1 MEEMKYLV
9 LESEEYEIVDGAA
22 REAIERLT
30 NNLAIIKIVSED
42 SENPVALRDLDSGT
56 YVLQGKFI
64 AFTGS
69 TSIFGFSS
77 SLLVNIIKSTSKS
90 SVQIFYPTNNCVQF
104 LEITDDSFT
113 RKNVYLSELDAEIG
127 TMSDLQT
134 TAKESLVAAI
144 NDIQSQINDMNYK
157 AITISSFTNNV
168 NTVEIGSTVEAV
180 TLSWKFSK
188 TPKSVTLD
196 GEEQA
201 TDSTGAKLTGLSIKS
216 AKSWTL
222 KATDER
228 GATASKTTGVSFYN
242 GIYYG
247 VGAAPNVYD
256 SAFILG
262 LSKPTLRNSKLP
274 SFTVNAGEGEYIF
287 YCLPKRLG
295 TCSFTVGGF
304 TGGFELVATV
314 EFTNA
319 SGYTEEQGYYV
330 YKSVN
335 AGLGATTVSV
345 S

>member
-1 MEEMKYLV
+1 MAEEMKYLV
-9 LESEEYEIVDGAA
+9 LEDEEYEIVDGAA
-22 REAIERLT
+22 REAIEKL
-30 NNLAIIKIVSED
+30 NSDLAIIKIVSD
-42 SENPVALRDLDSGT
+42 ADDPVALRDLESGT

-77 SLLVNIIKSTSKS
+77 SLLVNIIRGEEKS
-90 SVQIFYPTNNCVQF
+90 SVQIFYPTNNRVQF
-104 LEITDDSFT
+104 LEITDDAFT
-113 RKNVYLSELDAEIG
+113 RKNVDLSELDA
-127 TMSDLQT
+127 
-134 TAKESLVAAI
+134 KI
-144 NDIQSQINDMNYK
+144 NDIQSQIDDMNYK
-157 AITISSFTNNV
+157 AITISGFTNNV
-168 NTVEIGSTVEAV
+168 NTVEIGSTVTDV
-180 TLSWKFSK
+180 TLSWRFSK
-188 TPKSVTLD
+188 TPKTVTLD
-196 GEEQA
+196 GEVQA
-201 TDSTGAKLTGLSIKS
+201 PDSTGAKLTGLSITS

-228 GATASKTTGVSFYN
+228 GATATKTTGVSFYN

-247 VGAAPNVYD
+247 VGAAPEAYD
-256 SAFILG
+256 SAFIRG
-262 LSKPTLRNSKLP
+262 LSKPNLRNSKLP

-319 SGYTEEQGYYV
+319 SGYTDEQGYYV

-335 AGLGATTVSV
+335 AGLGATSVSV